1 MINIINEQ
9 DVFAI
14 NPDCEIKV
22 EYYDTVPC
30 VIVDNF
36 YKNPDLVRQL
46 ALSIPPTANKR
57 IRCGNPALRI
67 NAFYDLDSMSGIYDQ
82 LLRTNWPNVFNSVHH
97 QAIHLSFQQATFMV
111 NVMKSIDLPP
121 MAPHVDNPSDVNFAS
136 TIYLNTPDECA
147 GGTSFYKFNN
157 STSNRSGHIDKE
169 KTKII
174 DHYLTDSVGDWE
186 MIGMAEMV
194 YNRMV
199 LYNQNALHT
208 AYIKPDMFV
217 DTYRINQQFFI

>member
-1 MINIINEQ
+1 MINIIDEEK
-9 DVFAI
+9 VFAI
-14 NPDCEIKV
+14 NPDCEVKV

-36 YKNPDLVRQL
+36 YENPHLVREL

-82 LLRTNWPNVFNSVHH
+82 LLRMNWPEVFNDVHP

-111 NVMKSIDLPP
+111 NVMNSVDLPA
-121 MAPHVDNPSDVNFAS
+121 MAPHVDNPSNVNFAS
-136 TIYLNTPDECA
+136 TIYLNTPEECA
-147 GGTSFYKFNN
+147 GGTSFYKFAGD
-157 STSNRSGHIDKE
+157 TSQRSGHLDADK
-169 KTKII
+169 TQLV
-174 DHYLTDSVGDWE
+174 DHYITDSVGDWE
-186 MIGMAEMV
+186 MIGIAEMV

>member
-1 MINIINEQ
+1 MINTINEEE
-9 DVFAI
+9 VFAI
-14 NPDCEIKV
+14 NPDCEIKL
-22 EYYDTVPC
+22 EHYDTVPC

-36 YKNPDLVRQL
+36 YKNPDLVREL

-67 NAFYDLDSMSGIYDQ
+67 NAFYDLDGMSGIYDQ
-82 LLRTNWPNVFNSVHH
+82 LLRTNWPHVFNNVHH
-97 QAIHLSFQQATFMV
+97 QAIHNSFQQATFMV
-111 NVMKSIDLPP
+111 NVMKSVDLPP

-136 TIYLNTPDECA
+136 TIYLNTPEECA
-147 GGTSFYKFNN
+147 GGTSFYKFNG

-186 MIGMAEMV
+186 MIGIAEMV

>member
-14 NPDCEIKV
+14 NSDCEIKV

-147 GGTSFYKFNN
+147 GGTSFYKFNG